1 MKELSLKE
9 RVLKA
14 LEHKEPDKVPIDFGG
29 VHTSLHKKAHQDLA
43 KLLKLDAKKAEIQ
56 DIFQQIVYPNEE
68 IIKLFESDV
77 VGVYPNTPDGWKLKI
92 NKGKDDFLDEW
103 GNLWIKPKN
112 GFFYDLEEPA
122 MKDFTIKDLKN
133 YKFPDP
139 LDEGRV
145 RGLRDKVM
153 DLYKNTNKAIIMF
166 NPTVGIWE
174 NLWFLRGFEQA
185 YMDLVLN
192 VKFVKLLFEKLL
204 WWQKAF
210 WDNALKEVGDL
221 VNVVT
226 LSDDLGTTDAPMFNP
241 KLYRSL
247 LKPLHKDLVSFIKS
261 KTKAKVYMHSCG
273 SVNWVIRDFI
283 DCGIDI
289 LNPVQVSAKDMDS
302 DILKKEFGSEIIFWG
317 GGCDPRNLLSGSE
330 KDVENEVKKRI
341 QDFSP
346 GGGFVFASVHNTQA
360 NTPPENMVAM
370 YRTTVKNRN
379 Y

>member
-1 MKELSLKE
+1 MKKLSSRE
-9 RVLKA
+9 RIIKA
-14 LEHKEPDKVPIDFGG
+14 LNHKEPDMVPIDFGG
-29 VHTSLHKKAHQDLA
+29 VHTSLHKKVHQDLA
-43 KLLKLDAKKAEIQ
+43 KLLKLDTEKAEIQ

-68 IIKLFESDV
+68 IIKLFGSDV
-77 VGVYPNTPDGWKLKI
+77 VGVYPNAPDGWKLKI

-145 RGLRDKVM
+145 RGLRDKVV
-153 DLYKNTNKAIIMF
+153 DLYKNTDKAIIMF

-174 NLWFLRGFEQA
+174 NLWFLRGYEQA

-192 VKFVKLLFEKLL
+192 VKFVELLFEKLL
-204 WWQKAF
+204 WWEKAF

-221 VNVVT
+221 VNVIT
-226 LSDDLGTTDAPMFNP
+226 LSDDLGTTDGPMFNP
-241 KLYRSL
+241 KLYYSL

-302 DILKKEFGSEIIFWG
+302 DILKKEFGSEIVFWG

-330 KDVENEVKKRI
+330 KDVEDEVKKRI

-346 GGGFVFASVHNTQA
+346 GGGFVFASVHNIQA
-360 NTPPENMVAM
+360 NTPPENVLAM
-370 YRTTVKNRN
+370 YGAAVKNRN